1 MEMKLLGLS
10 KKKSVSSNYSTSSV
24 VSSDS
29 NGRSNTS
36 RKNSFVK
43 FDEKQDYVRRYKSGK
58 RCANDPRH
66 PCPVS
71 FCLGK

>member
-36 RKNSFVK
+36 CKNSFVK

-58 RCANDPRH
+58 RCANDSRN